1 MKEFLR
7 RFPAVL
13 SLVLLA
19 AHFLRRQDLFLVAL
33 NLGLIP
39 FIFLQ
44 KAWFIRALRVYLA
57 LGALVWVYTMWM
69 IVMERKAMGLPFL
82 AVIIILGSV
91 ALFTLMSA
99 FVAPAGKSGA
109 GERLV

>member
-1 MKEFLR
+1 MKESLR
-7 RFPAVL
+7 RLPAVL

-19 AHFLRRQDLFLVAL
+19 AHFLRGQDFFLVVL

-39 FIFLQ
+39 LIFL
-44 KAWFIRALRVYLA
+44 KKPWFIRALRAYLA
-57 LGALVWVYTMWM
+57 LGALVWVYTMSR
-69 IVMERKAMGLPFL
+69 IIMERKAMGLPFT

-99 FVAPAGKSGA
+99 FVTPAGKPAA
-109 GERLV
+109 G